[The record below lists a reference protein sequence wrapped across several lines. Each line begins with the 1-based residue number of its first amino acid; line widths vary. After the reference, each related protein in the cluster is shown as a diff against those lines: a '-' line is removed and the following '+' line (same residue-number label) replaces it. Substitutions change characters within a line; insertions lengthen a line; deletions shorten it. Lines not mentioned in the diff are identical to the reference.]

1 MAFLLLGVGLL
12 LVVFLVSSWAGQA
25 APHQLKKSLAIAA
38 LLIGGGLLAV
48 FALSGRLALAGGIGF
63 IMLYGIRILRE
74 LSASVPPA
82 SAPNTNVMSQKEALD
97 LLGLQQGASADE
109 IETAYKTLIKKAH
122 PDMGGTDG
130 LTRKLNEARERLLTA
145 SGG

>member
-1 MAFLLLGVGLL
+1 MAFLLLGAGLL
-12 LVVFLVSSWAGQA
+12 LVVFLVSSWAGH

-74 LSASVPPA
+74 LNASVPPA
-82 SAPNTNVMSQKEALD
+82 SARNTNVMSRQEALD

-130 LTRKLNEARERLLTA
+130 LTRKLNEARDRLRNNK
-145 SGG
+145 